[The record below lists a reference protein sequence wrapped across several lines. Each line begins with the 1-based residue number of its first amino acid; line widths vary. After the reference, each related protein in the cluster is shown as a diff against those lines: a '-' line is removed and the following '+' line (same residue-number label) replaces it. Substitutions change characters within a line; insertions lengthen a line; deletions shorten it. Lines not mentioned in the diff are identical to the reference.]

1 MSHNNENFRF
11 PGKWKWLSDSYQ
23 NDRVIEAVAGGGGD
37 DNDDELFLWYGWPTK
52 GV

>member
-1 MSHNNENFRF
+1 MQKCRKNILLTTVFIDNTFSILFTMKKFLE
-11 PGKWKWLSDSYQ
+11 D
-23 NDRVIEAVAGGGGD
+23 DV